1 LIWLRDGYWKP
12 WKGWLIAEVGM
23 EPACRRLKE
32 LLVRNWKSQRFA
44 TFPRAWTRMEKGLAR
59 VEEAICLSEAVCL
72 LEVG

>member
-1 LIWLRDGYWKP
+1 
-12 WKGWLIAEVGM
+12 M